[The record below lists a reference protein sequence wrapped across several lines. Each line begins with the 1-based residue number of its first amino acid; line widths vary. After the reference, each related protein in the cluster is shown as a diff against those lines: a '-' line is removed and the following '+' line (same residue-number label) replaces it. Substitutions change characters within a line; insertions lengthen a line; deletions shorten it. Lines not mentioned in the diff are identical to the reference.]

1 MDNYLLIDRHAVLDL
16 LGGRTQVWL
25 ADESGLAEMTVSR
38 LLNMNRRATRVSVAK
53 IATALG
59 VEPVDIIVKE

>member
-59 VEPVDIIVKE
+59 VDPADIIVKE

>member
-53 IATALG
+53 IAGALG
-59 VEPVDIIVKE
+59 VEPADIIVKE